1 MIFFNMQPTQTDD
14 WQADIFIGKVT
25 SMVSWYIRAAVPNHR
40 ATDRVDKQMAHN
52 KWLKV
57 PITTGMQNN
66 FQNPILKVFCLHVSS
81 KEAWY
86 KFFF

>member
-1 MIFFNMQPTQTDD
+1 
-14 WQADIFIGKVT
+14 
-25 SMVSWYIRAAVPNHR
+25 MVSWYIRAAVPNHR

-57 PITTGMQNN
+57 KENIPITMGMQNN

-86 KFFF
+86 KFFFLNITLQKLQKQKWRKGKF